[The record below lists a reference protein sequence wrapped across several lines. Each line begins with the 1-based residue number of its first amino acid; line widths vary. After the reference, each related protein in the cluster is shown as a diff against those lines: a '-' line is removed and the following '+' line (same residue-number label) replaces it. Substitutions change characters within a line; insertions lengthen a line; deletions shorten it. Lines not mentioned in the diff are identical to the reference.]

1 MLEIKQLPDGSS
13 FDVEFIGVGAVPEF
27 PEPHRHEYFE
37 IFWVLL
43 GQGRQS
49 IDFVEHE
56 MLPGRMFFITPGQV
70 HDVHELPDN
79 IYAISFN
86 AEFIDSQVQS
96 QVPIDKLFLQNRSD
110 KPYITLDDKGNKHL
124 TGLINIIEQ
133 ELKAPAP
140 DKDLMSTL
148 MVSFLRYVMRYLDSE
163 VQSYSPKDPR
173 MVNVLKLVDEHF
185 KERKDTGFYA
195 DKLAMT
201 NKRLN
206 ELTKEQ
212 FGKTVTQ
219 LLHDKVI
226 VDARRLLAFT
236 DMTIK
241 SIAIELGYQDT
252 SYFCRFFKRL
262 SGVSPQTFRENWF
275 NQQLKP

>member
-1 MLEIKQLPDGSS
+1 MLEIKQLPKGSA
-13 FDVEFIGVGAVPEF
+13 FDVEYLGKGSIPES

-37 IFWVLL
+37 IFWVLS
-43 GQGRQS
+43 GKGAQS
-49 IDFVEHE
+49 IDFIEYE
-56 MLPGRMFFITPGQV
+56 MSPQKVFFITPGQV
-70 HDVHELPDN
+70 HDVHVLPDS

-86 AEFIDSQVQS
+86 AEYIDSQQQS
-96 QVPIDKLFLQNRSD
+96 QTPIDKLFLQNRSE
-110 KPYITLDDKGNKHL
+110 KPYVILDDIGDKHL
-124 TGLINIIEQ
+124 KGIINIIEL
-133 ELKAPAP
+133 ELQSEVP

-148 MVSFLRYVMRYLDSE
+148 LVSFLRYVMRYLDTE
-163 VQSYSPKDPR
+163 VQSYSPKDQR
-173 MVNVLKLVDEHF
+173 MIHVLKLIDEHF
-185 KERKDTGFYA
+185 QQRQDTGFYA

-206 ELTKEQ
+206 ELTKIQ

-226 VDARRLLAFT
+226 VEARRLLAFT

-241 SIAIELGYQDT
+241 SISIELGYQDT

-262 SGVSPQTFRENWF
+262 SGVSPQIFRENWF
-275 NQQLKP
+275 NKHFD